1 MEPLALWRILQV
13 VLGIGLVIF
22 VHELGHFLAARW
34 CRVRVEV
41 FSLGFGPRL
50 FGWRRGETLYQIAA
64 VPLGGYVRMAGD
76 DELGRRSGD
85 PRELGSKSVG
95 QRFLIYSGGV
105 IMNVVFGLVVFP
117 ILFTVG
123 VPLDAPVVT
132 PLPGGPAWRAGL
144 EPGTRVLAVDGKEV
158 HDFVGVLSAVAIAPR
173 DELALRVLDPG
184 SELPRE
190 VHLSAVRDPGQGIYT
205 LGVAHGADPEHVL
218 GVAAGSAADEAGL
231 REGDRLLGVLDVPPG
246 LPLLRQLER
255 ALDSREPLRLRVL
268 REGHE
273 LEVLVPPRLRSG
285 AVLVGI
291 TPSQR
296 RVEALRSPSPGAD
309 LDLREGDVLLSV
321 DGRPILRHRDLA
333 LALEAGAGPVT
344 IELERQGRA
353 LTLATRDL
361 TLEERRR
368 LALDVALTHGE
379 GRALFNVLPG
389 SAAERAGLRDG
400 DEIRQVDGSSVA
412 TAEAVLARAREA
424 VRAGRALTLTVLR
437 GAGEGSEGQF
447 LDLRV
452 EPGPV
457 EAPDYGFHLAAAT
470 YVYQAGSLGEALS
483 FGASACWRFLQDT
496 WLTLKSML
504 FGRVSADNI
513 GGPILIAVVSH
524 SMAELGLAKFFFF
537 LCILSINLALI
548 NVLPIPLL
556 DGGHLLFL
564 LIEKLKG
571 SPVSERVMSYSQLV
585 GLVLIATLFVFVIFN
600 DIQRVLGRVLG

>member
-1 MEPLALWRILQV
+1 MEPLAIWRILQV

-50 FGWRRGETLYQIAA
+50 FGWRRGDTLYQVAA

-76 DELGRRSGD
+76 DELGRRTGD

-173 DELALRVLDPG
+173 DEIVLRVLDPG
-184 SELPRE
+184 SERPRE
-190 VHLSAVRDPGQGIYT
+190 VALSAVRDPGQGLYT
-205 LGVAHGADPEHVL
+205 LGVAHGADPDHAL
-218 GVAAGSAADEAGL
+218 GVSAGSAAEEAGL
-231 REGDRLLGVLDVPPG
+231 RAGDRLLGVLGADAD
-246 LPLLRQLER
+246 LPVLRQLEHALESR
-255 ALDSREPLRLRVL
+255 APLRLRVL
-268 REGHE
+268 REDGE
-273 LEVLVPPRLRSG
+273 LEVRIEPRPRSG
-285 AVLVGI
+285 AVLIGI

-296 RVEALRSPSPGAD
+296 ELEALRSSALSSE
-309 LDLREGDVLLSV
+309 LDLREGDVLLAV
-321 DGRPILRHRDLA
+321 DGRRILRQRDLTQ
-333 LALEAGAGPVT
+333 ALEADAGP
-344 IELERQGRA
+344 IAFELERQGRP
-353 LTLATRDL
+353 LAFTTRSFDP
-361 TLEERRR
+361 EERRR

-400 DEIRQVDGSSVA
+400 DEIRQVDGASVA
-412 TAEAVLARAREA
+412 TAEEVLSRAREA
-424 VRAGRALTLTVLR
+424 VRGGRALTFTVLR
-437 GAGEGSEGQF
+437 AGLGDGEGEF
-447 LDLRV
+447 HELRV
-452 EPGPV
+452 EPSAI

-470 YVYQAGSLGEALS
+470 YVYQASSLGEALS

-556 DGGHLLFL
+556 DGGHLMFL